1 MYFLSKKQQNWSFIK
16 FNNSGM
22 KCLNFLGRVMSK
34 DELPTVKVSVCNVP
48 ISEID
53 SSFNSILRPAD
64 RYGVTTELK
73 KSRVQL
79 VMYF

>member
-1 MYFLSKKQQNWSFIK
+1 
-16 FNNSGM
+16 
-22 KCLNFLGRVMSK
+22 MSK
-34 DELPTVKVSVCNVP
+34 DELPTVKVSVYNVP

-64 RYGVTTELK
+64 RYGVITELK